1 MTDSIQFVVYCK
13 PEPQGSMKAFMRK
26 GMKQPVVTSDN
37 VNLKSFRQEVA
48 LAALQ
53 VSPLGLA
60 FGKHVPVIMRVWFYL
75 AKPESCP
82 KKRALPVVKP
92 DLDKLCR
99 SVSDS
104 LAGII
109 YHDDAQI
116 VQIEAYKFYE
126 LPERVE
132 IEIGKPEAVIG

>member
-1 MTDSIQFVVYCK
+1 M
-13 PEPQGSMKAFMRK
+13 PK
-26 GMKQPVVTSDN
+26 GWKRPVLTSTNKQ
-37 VNLKSFRQEVA
+37 LKSFRQEVA
-48 LAALQ
+48 SAALLTVQGQGQ
-53 VSPLGLA
+53 VMP

-92 DLDKLCR
+92 DLSKLVR
-99 SVSDS
+99 AAEDA
-104 LAGII
+104 LTGII

-132 IEIGKPEAVIG
+132 IEVGKPEAVIR